1 MNNLDVKALVAKS
14 QLYGEESKYPSLSPR
29 NYNRRVGGRFGQQA
43 GPVLDSQVYRLR
55 DAEDKTLLF
64 ESRFESGNL
73 YLA

>member
-29 NYNRRVGGRFGQQA
+29 NRQMRMGRMGAPTGQN
-43 GPVLDSQVYRLR
+43 LDSQVYRLR

>member
-1 MNNLDVKALVAKS
+1 M
-14 QLYGEESKYPSLSPR
+14 R
-29 NYNRRVGGRFGQQA
+29 MGRM
-43 GPVLDSQVYRLR
+43 GPQTGPNLDSQVYRLR